1 MGNLKSSTNKK
12 NKISDKLKLILGI
25 RLENQFNKLS
35 INIISTISSFLTLKE
50 FNIMLSVSSTT
61 YQVFG
66 QVSSCY
72 QVHCQKLLNV
82 QSDIILSKN
91 WKQLLRLLLCTP
103 IKGIPYENAIKS
115 IRFNIQQH
123 PTFIENKFNYSS
135 FQKSILY
142 FETNFEKVQTKEYE
156 QLKQYGS
163 KHFEQILK
171 LRQGC
176 EVHIQMPHSLMNI
189 YSIQDYIK
197 IYNVYLN
204 MRFDNVNL
212 AQFIELW
219 DRYCGWISIME
230 WSTSSIINQ
239 FNQIIDETLHKYKIP
254 KFTFRHFM
262 TTLWVINS
270 KKCIKELRK
279 EFEHQL
285 FRSRI
290 QNTKV
295 QLLRRYI
302 QYLIDISTNQSNVQH
317 YGQPNFQYDP
327 EIYVLAE
334 IAVEMTSNQQYLIDE
349 QILNYTFGQYIYQF
363 IIFQNLTSK
372 RIDQF
377 KNLISQHKETSI
389 RLQIKQYQNPDELQL
404 ANQVLGRYNPKQQ
417 IRALIKQISRQKI
430 EEKDN
435 YCQNETQESLE
446 ASEIS
451 QISTTCSSV
460 FMSTKSN
467 DVLLNYIQMYE
478 KDLYN
483 QIEHF
488 YQVQETII
496 ELMQDIEQL
505 SQIYDVPELGEY
517 KVMKYETL
525 IERLNQVK
533 QRQNKQDSIIQS
545 PASNYGRTTAQ
556 EMLQR
561 VIS

>member
-1 MGNLKSSTNKK
+1 MGNMKSNVKKK
-12 NKISDKLKLILGI
+12 NKISDKLKLFFGI

-50 FNIMLSVSSTT
+50 FNIILSVCSTT
-61 YQVFG
+61 NQIFS

-72 QVHCQKLLNV
+72 QIHCQKILNV
-82 QSDIILSKN
+82 KCDIINSKN

-123 PTFIENKFNYSS
+123 PTFIEKQFNYST

-142 FETNFEKVQTKEYE
+142 FESKFQKIQTKEYE
-156 QLKQYGS
+156 QIKQYS
-163 KHFEQILK
+163 SNHFEQILK

-176 EVHIQMPHSLMNI
+176 EVHIQMPQSLMNI
-189 YSIQDYIK
+189 YNIQDYIK

-204 MRFDNVNL
+204 MRFDSVNL
-212 AQFIELW
+212 TSFLELW

-230 WSTSSIINQ
+230 WSTSSLINQ
-239 FNQIIDETLHKYKIP
+239 FNQIIDETLHKYNIP

-262 TTLWVINS
+262 TTQWIINS
-270 KKCIKELRK
+270 NKCIKILRK

-285 FRSRI
+285 FKSRM
-290 QNTKV
+290 QNTKI

-302 QYLIDISTNQSNVQH
+302 QYLIDISTNQSNIQQ
-317 YGQPNFQYDP
+317 YGQANFQYDP

-334 IAVEMTSNQQYLIDE
+334 IAVDMTSNQHYFIDE
-349 QILNYTFGQYIYQF
+349 QILIYTFGQYIYQF
-363 IIFQNLTSK
+363 IIFQNLNSK
-372 RIDQF
+372 RIEQF
-377 KNLISQHKETSI
+377 KILISEHKEASI
-389 RLQIKQYQNPDELQL
+389 NQQIKQYQNPDELQQI
-404 ANQVLGRYNPKQQ
+404 NQVLGRYNPKQQ
-417 IRALIKQISRQKI
+417 IRTLIKMISRQKI
-430 EEKDN
+430 EDKDN
-435 YCQNETQESLE
+435 QSQNEVQESLE
-446 ASEIS
+446 TSEIS

-467 DVLLNYIQMYE
+467 DVLLNYIQMYQ

-488 YQVQETII
+488 YQLQETII
-496 ELMQDIEQL
+496 ELFQDVEQQQQL
-505 SQIYDVPELGEY
+505 YDVPELAEY

-525 IERLNQVK
+525 IERLNQIK
-533 QRQNKQDSIIQS
+533 QRQTKKGSIMQS
-545 PASNYGRTTAQ
+545 PASMYGRTTAQ
-556 EMLQR
+556 EILQR